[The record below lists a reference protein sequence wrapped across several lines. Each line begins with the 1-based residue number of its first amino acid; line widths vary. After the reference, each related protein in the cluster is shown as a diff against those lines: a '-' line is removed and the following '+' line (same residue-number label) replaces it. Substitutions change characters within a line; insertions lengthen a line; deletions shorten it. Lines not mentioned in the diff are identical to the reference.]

1 MLYGGVSDLVLF
13 QTRRRGASG
22 VGGRGSGRCF
32 DLVTSMDCWR
42 TILVAKVKVN

>member
-1 MLYGGVSDLVLF
+1 MLYGGISDPVLF
-13 QTRRRGASG
+13 QARRRDASG

-42 TILVAKVKVN
+42 TILVAIVQVN